1 MQLKSIQLTLVLA
14 AGLGVYTVQGNENKI
29 DENSDTK
36 LLYADLN
43 QLFLELKIKFK
54 KKPLCVFSHYSTG

>member
-1 MQLKSIQLTLVLA
+1 MQLKSIQLTLALA

-43 QLFLELKIKFK
+43 QLFLELKIKF
-54 KKPLCVFSHYSTG
+54 